1 MAHGNEKSTNT
12 QRPSC
17 KISLKML
24 WNEFVLRGGP
34 PNMCLNC
41 SNLGPGT
48 FLNSG
53 QWPQT
58 WIFQYFCIV
67 SGPGRWWLAIW
78 YQLEQQTLAS
88 ITNDGAGRGAK
99 TKVDHQVHPKL
110 CGPGFGFDIHYQ
122 NCELKILQWI
132 PEKFS
137 FWMCFFMW
145 NHYFPFSFHQQ
156 LQQKY
161 TQFWSWDF
169 SPKIFHDSTK
179 LGWESIQPLN
189 TCWEKTSI
197 DFHFTTTWTDE
208 FQSAFQVVAFLG
220 HGLLGAFG
228 HRVHAT
234 FPSDISCTF
243 ANWAATCTDRRYSR

>member
-169 SPKIFHDSTK
+169 SPKNFHDSTK

-189 TCWEKTSI
+189 TCWEKKIHRFSLHHDLDRWI
-197 DFHFTTTWTDE
+197 PKGLPSRCLSRPRPPWSLRSPSPCHLPKWH
-208 FQSAFQVVAFLG
+208 QLYLRQLG
-220 HGLLGAFG
+220 
-228 HRVHAT
+228 
-234 FPSDISCTF
+234 SDMY
-243 ANWAATCTDRRYSR
+243 R